1 MGFRNIFTSSSN
13 PTYSQNIELM
23 EEYDLLNTFGS
34 PNRLFLKFLKKKKL
48 DIETDEIT
56 EELIE
61 EYVGSKDSIEL
72 ELSKIQKQK
81 DWFSNRE
88 ASGSA
93 YAWAMNG

>member
-1 MGFRNIFTSSSN
+1 
-13 PTYSQNIELM
+13 M

-72 ELSKIQKQK
+72 ELSRIQKQK
-81 DWFSNRE
+81 DLIFKQRSVWVSICMGDE
-88 ASGSA
+88 WVGSDLLLDL
-93 YAWAMNG
+93 MESQ

>member
-81 DWFSNRE
+81 D
-88 ASGSA
+88 
-93 YAWAMNG
+93 